1 MSKRLSYLTAFFG
14 LCLASAY
21 CDGGD
26 SEIAA
31 EAVGINP
38 AYAHAGAFA
47 IGTAIAGLAGGL
59 WAHYLGVIK
68 PVDMSLDRS
77 LFFLIY
83 LAVGGI
89 EHWAGA
95 LLGTLTLGML
105 PEVLRFSREYRLAFF
120 GLLLTGFM
128 VLRPSGF
135 VSRQF
140 INRMTL
146 GAGRLR
152 GARHA

>member
-1 MSKRLSYLTAFFG
+1 VYWVDRSSFG
-14 LCLASAY
+14 RSLRAVR
-21 CDGGD
+21 D

-31 EAVGINP
+31 QAVGINP
-38 AYAHAGAFA
+38 RYAHAGAFA

-128 VLRPSGF
+128 ALRPSGF
-135 VSRQF
+135 LSRRL
-140 INRMTL
+140 INRI
-146 GAGRLR
+146 A
-152 GARHA
+152 ARVGKIWGERRA